1 MVGTDNMNI
10 ETVIIEFTTRGY
22 TDIVDITENVQSVLS
37 SSGFQEG
44 TCTLFAIGSTTGL
57 TTIEYEPGLVKQDL
71 AAMFDHFAPYGRP
84 YAHNLTWGDD
94 NGASHL
100 RSSLM
105 GTDLSIPFNGGELIL
120 GTWQQIVFVDFDT
133 RPRKRRVVIQLM
145 GK

>member
-1 MVGTDNMNI
+1 MHI

-22 TDIVDITENVQSVLS
+22 TDIVDITENTQSVLT
-37 SSGFQEG
+37 SSGLQEG
-44 TCTLFAIGSTTGL
+44 KCTLFAIGSTTGL

-71 AAMFDHFAPYGRP
+71 AAMFDHFAPYGKP
-84 YAHNLTWGDD
+84 YAHNMTWGDD

-105 GTDLSIPFNGGELIL
+105 GTDLSVPFQSGSLIL

-133 RPRKRRVVIQLM
+133 RPRNRRVVVQLM